1 MRLALTVV
9 TPAAGQRADVILD
22 ADPATLVAEV
32 AAELAGLTA
41 GVSGPGA
48 NGYGQVLA
56 FPGPRP
62 ATAGLAAAP
71 ASPAG
76 SLGSAAQAGP
86 GWPGQPGR
94 PGRAHRAAP
103 APPACRPARLR
114 ERTARPA

>member
-22 ADPATLVAEV
+22 ADPATPVAEV

-62 ATAGLAAAP
+62 ATAGLPAAP

-86 GWPGQPGR
+86 AGPGSPAGLGA
-94 PGRAHRAAP
+94 PAAP
-103 APPACRPARLR
+103 PRPRPPAAPPGLR

>member
-22 ADPATLVAEV
+22 ADPATPVAAV

-48 NGYGQVLA
+48 DGYGQVLA

-86 GWPGQPGR
+86 AGPGSPAGL
-94 PGRAHRAAP
+94 GAP
-103 APPACRPARLR
+103 TAPPRPRRLPP
-114 ERTARPA
+114 RPSS